1 MTGKGTVIAA
11 KNGKATVRVRKSSA
25 CGHDC
30 GECNLCSNP
39 EITIDILNPIGAK
52 IGDTVIIG
60 TPSHN
65 VLKWAFVLY
74 ILPIIGAMLCLGVL
88 SAFDISFGL
97 SIGAVVLWVCV
108 WYIYVRR
115 YSRRS
120 VELSSALEVINEEN

>member
-1 MTGKGTVIAA
+1 MTGKGTVVST
-11 KNGKATVRVRKSSA
+11 KNGMATVRVRKSSA

-74 ILPIIGAMLCLGVL
+74 ILPILGAMICLSIL
-88 SAFDISFGL
+88 SAFDMSFWV
-97 SIGAVVLWVCV
+97 SVGAVVLWTCLWFV
-108 WYIYVRR
+108 YARS
-115 YSRRS
+115 YSKRS
-120 VELSSALEVINEEN
+120 VGVSSALEVVNEEN

>member
-1 MTGKGTVIAA
+1 MTGKGTVVST
-11 KNGKATVRVRKSSA
+11 NNSMATVRVRKSSA

-52 IGDTVIIG
+52 CGDTVIIG

-74 ILPIIGAMLCLGVL
+74 ILPILGAMICIGVL
-88 SAFDISFGL
+88 SAFDISFWI
-97 SIGAVVLWVCV
+97 SVGAVVLWTCLWFV
-108 WYIYVRR
+108 YARR
-115 YSRRS
+115 YSKRS
-120 VELSSALEVINEEN
+120 VGVSSALEVVNEEN